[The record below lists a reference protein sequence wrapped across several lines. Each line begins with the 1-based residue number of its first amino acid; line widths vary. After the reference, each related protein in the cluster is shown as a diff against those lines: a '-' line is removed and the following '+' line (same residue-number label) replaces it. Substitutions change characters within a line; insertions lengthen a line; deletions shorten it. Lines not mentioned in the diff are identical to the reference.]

1 MEAIMTYQVILNNT
15 NHVYTGDND
24 RIATNLFAALSE
36 NREDTVQLFA
46 NNEIALE
53 KIGIKEHGYYE
64 QRAIKQGLEY

>member
-1 MEAIMTYQVILNNT
+1 MIYQVILNNT

-24 RIATNLFAALSE
+24 RIASNLFAALSE

-53 KIGIKEHGYYE
+53 QTGTKEYGYYE
-64 QRAIKQGLEY
+64 QRAIEQGLEY